1 MGTVITCGGG
11 GTCTLV
17 ITPYQATSDD
27 YQAVTL
33 IFAGILTAACI
44 IWGVKRIY
52 RLLSDRPEA

>member
-1 MGTVITCGGG
+1 METAITCGGG

-17 ITPYQATSDD
+17 IAPYQATPED

-33 IFAGILTAACI
+33 IWVAVMTSACV

-52 RLLSDRPEA
+52 KLLSARQE